1 MYGDLLR
8 LFSCLSVCLS
18 VHLFCLSVWFVYL
31 SVCLY
36 FCLHLFCLSIFLSV
50 HLFCL
55 SVWLFSLPLCLSVH
69 TVFLSVS
76 LTVQSACLSYVHF
89 LSFTPQNVDIGQILE
104 VARKLTEAAH
114 YESDKIEALADTV
127 NREWKAFDMDV
138 NQRTALLT
146 CSLSYHKN
154 SEEVSGRI
162 QNSILR

>member
-18 VHLFCLSVWFVYL
+18 IFFVCLFGLSICLS
-31 SVCLY
+31 LY

-138 NQRTALLT
+138 NQRSALLT
-146 CSLSYHKN
+146 RSLSYHKN

-162 QNSILR
+162 